1 MLCGD
6 FMRLL
11 SFTVPCYNSQDYME
25 KCVSSLL
32 YGGNDVEILI
42 INDGSSDST
51 GEIADRLQREH
62 PQIIRAIHQENSG
75 HGGAVNTGL
84 KNARGR
90 YFKVVDSDDW
100 VDESAYD
107 RILSELRNF
116 GESGPDMI
124 LSNYVYEKQGKK
136 NKKTVSYY
144 PALPRNKEFSWD
156 NIRFMV
162 RGQYIL
168 MHSVIYRTDVLRS
181 SGMVLP
187 NHTYYVDNLFV
198 FQPLPY
204 VRSLYYLDVDFYRY
218 FIGRE
223 DQSVNEAVMIK
234 RVDQQIRVTKLMIDF
249 FCVSDIP
256 NKKLRRYMRKHLEI
270 NMAIS
275 SIMLLLSGTE
285 ENFRKKIELWTYLL
299 KHSKLLFL
307 RLRLGLL
314 GLAVHLPGRGGRQVS
329 IYAYEIVRRHFG
341 FN

>member
-1 MLCGD
+1 
-6 FMRLL
+6 
-11 SFTVPCYNSQDYME
+11 ME
-25 KCVSSLL
+25 KCISSLL

-100 VDESAYD
+100 VDESAYA

-116 GESGPDMI
+116 GDKGPDMI

-223 DQSVNEAVMIK
+223 DQSVNEAVM
-234 RVDQQIRVTKLMIDF
+234 
-249 FCVSDIP
+249 
-256 NKKLRRYMRKHLEI
+256 KKGSISRLE
-270 NMAIS
+270 
-275 SIMLLLSGTE
+275 
-285 ENFRKKIELWTYLL
+285 
-299 KHSKLLFL
+299 
-307 RLRLGLL
+307 
-314 GLAVHLPGRGGRQVS
+314 
-329 IYAYEIVRRHFG
+329 
-341 FN
+341 